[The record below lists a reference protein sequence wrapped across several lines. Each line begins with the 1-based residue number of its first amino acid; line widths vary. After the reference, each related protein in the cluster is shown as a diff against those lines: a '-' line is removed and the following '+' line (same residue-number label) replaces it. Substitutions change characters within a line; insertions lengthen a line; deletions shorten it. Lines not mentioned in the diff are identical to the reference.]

1 MSAMGKHESFRISD
15 DWDLKSKLL
24 RRRFPQLT
32 TSDLSFEKQDESDLL
47 ERIANRLNKRHEE
60 VIEII
65 KNTIPN
71 KFISNLK
78 INYHE

>member
-1 MSAMGKHESFRISD
+1 MDTIDERGFRIPG

-32 TSDLSFEKQDESDLL
+32 LSDLEFEKDREIDLL
-47 ERIANRLNKRHEE
+47 KRIETRLNKKRNE

-71 KFISNLK
+71 KFINNLK
-78 INYHE
+78 IKYHE